1 MSRFLF
7 SLILTLTVAL
17 LSTRLT
23 AAPTND
29 GIYADMHTTAGTI
42 ELELYYTNAPRTV
55 ANFMSLI
62 DGSRSYVNF
71 ARGGVSSNDFY
82 NGIIFHRVVSN
93 FVIQAGSPN
102 QQGNDGPGYT
112 FGDEFDTNLTHTA
125 GALSMANSGPD
136 SNGSQFFIT
145 AVPTA
150 FLDGDHT
157 IFGQVVTGM
166 DIVSN
171 INHVV
176 VDVNDRPLV
185 DVVITNIT
193 LTRNGTAANAFST
206 TNVTPQLPHVR
217 PVQSSLGV
225 VGPNYVMTWTQNLNC
240 EYWPLATTNLLNPT
254 GWARITSD
262 SSPSPGI
269 FVDSLINAFPYL
281 FFTAAEIEY
290 FE

>member
-1 MSRFLF
+1 MVQDTDWSPRIQSLPSTFHSLFLEYF
-7 SLILTLTVAL
+7 RIPPEYTQMIPKLQIAL
-17 LSTRLT
+17 LCVLYVAVTSTRLT
-23 AAPTND
+23 AAPTNN

-102 QQGNDGPGYT
+102 QQGNDGPGYS
-112 FGDEFDTNLTHTA
+112 FSDEIDTNLTHSA
-125 GALSMANSGPD
+125 GVLSMANSGPD

-145 AVPTA
+145 AVPTT

-157 IFGQVVTGM
+157 IFGSVVSGM
-166 DIVSN
+166 DVVSN
-171 INHVV
+171 INQVV

-185 DVVITNIT
+185 DIVITNIS

-206 TNVTPQLPHVR
+206 TNLTPRLPHVR
-217 PVQSSLGV
+217 PVQSS
-225 VGPNYVMTWTQNLNC
+225 P
-240 EYWPLATTNLLNPT
+240 
-254 GWARITSD
+254 
-262 SSPSPGI
+262 
-269 FVDSLINAFPYL
+269 
-281 FFTAAEIEY
+281 
-290 FE
+290 